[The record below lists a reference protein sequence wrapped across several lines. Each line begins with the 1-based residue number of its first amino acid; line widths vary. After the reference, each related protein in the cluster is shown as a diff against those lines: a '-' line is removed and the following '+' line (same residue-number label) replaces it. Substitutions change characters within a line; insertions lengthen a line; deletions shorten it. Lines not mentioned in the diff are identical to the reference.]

1 MEGKLVKDLDLPSC
15 CLVVAIKRGDSEIIP
30 RGNTKI
36 LAGDYL
42 MVMTSEQKSTEIF
55 DMLEVSGASDVKCCD
70 DRK

>member
-15 CLVVAIKRGDSEIIP
+15 CLVVAIKKEIVKL
-30 RGNTKI
+30 TKGKYKN